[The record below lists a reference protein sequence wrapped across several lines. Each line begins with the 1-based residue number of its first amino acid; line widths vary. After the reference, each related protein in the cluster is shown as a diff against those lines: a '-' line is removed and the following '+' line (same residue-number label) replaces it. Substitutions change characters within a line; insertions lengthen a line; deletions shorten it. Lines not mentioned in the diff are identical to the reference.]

1 LKRPA
6 DGSTVCALKGTSATR
21 RAGSKVR
28 AHGSREARSESST
41 RSDTLGRLR
50 QPNLAPFAHMQKT
63 SATLLIIDDDEVVRA
78 SLAAYLEDSG
88 FSVLQAS
95 NGQQGLQIFEQ
106 ETPDLVICDL
116 RMPQVGGLEL
126 IRQVTSLAPD
136 TPVIVVSGA
145 GVMSDAVEALRLG
158 AADYL
163 IKPLEDLAV
172 LEHSVRRALDR
183 AHLLQ
188 ENQLYRQKLET
199 ANRELEASLHLLQ
212 EDQDAGRQVQM
223 NMLPTNPWA
232 FEFEHEIIPSLYLSG
247 DFVDYFR
254 VDERRVAFY
263 LADVSGHGASSAFI
277 TVLLKFMT
285 TRLLFESKRGGT
297 LPEFKPSEVLGHI
310 NRGLISCK
318 LGKHVTMVGGVI
330 DEDTGQLT
338 YSVGGHLPLP
348 ILYTP
353 TETRYLQGRGLP
365 VGIFNEA
372 TYTDHVLDLPESFSL
387 TLLSDG
393 ILDLLP
399 GDTLKEKEAA
409 LPELVKAAGGSLDG
423 LRRKFG
429 LATLG
434 EMPDDIALL
443 VLSRNL

>member
-1 LKRPA
+1 MR
-6 DGSTVCALKGTSATR
+6 CF
-21 RAGSKVR
+21 KV
-28 AHGSREARSESST
+28 ARSESSS
-41 RSDTLGRLR
+41 RLRKYSRLR
-50 QPNLAPFAHMQKT
+50 QPDLAPFAHMQKT

-88 FSVLQAS
+88 FNVLQAG
-95 NGQQGLQIFEQ
+95 NGRLGLEIFQQHS
-106 ETPDLVICDL
+106 PDLVICDL

-126 IRQVTSLAPD
+126 IRQVTTIAPE

-145 GVMSDAVEALRLG
+145 GVMSDAVDALRLG

-183 AHLLQ
+183 SRLVR
-188 ENQLYRQKLET
+188 ENQLYRSKLET

-223 NMLPTNPWA
+223 NMLPTSPWSTDG
-232 FEFEHEIIPSLYLSG
+232 FRFEHEIIPSLYLSG

-330 DEDTGQLT
+330 NEETGLLT
-338 YSVGGHLPLP
+338 YAVGGHLPLP
-348 ILYTP
+348 VLFTSG
-353 TETRYLQGRGLP
+353 EGRYLEGRGMP
-365 VGIFNEA
+365 VGLFNEA
-372 TYTDHVLDLPESFSL
+372 TYQDYVLELPPSFSL

-399 GDTLKEKEAA
+399 GDTLKDKEAA
-409 LPELVKAAGGSLDG
+409 LPRLVKESGGSLDG
-423 LRRKFG
+423 LRRSFG

-434 EMPDDIALL
+434 EMPDDIALM
-443 VLSRNL
+443 VLSRNLE

>member
-1 LKRPA
+1 
-6 DGSTVCALKGTSATR
+6 
-21 RAGSKVR
+21 
-28 AHGSREARSESST
+28 
-41 RSDTLGRLR
+41 
-50 QPNLAPFAHMQKT
+50 MQKT

-78 SLAAYLEDSG
+78 SIAAYLEDSG

-95 NGQQGLQIFEQ
+95 NGLQGLQIFEQ
-106 ETPDLVICDL
+106 KKPDLVICDL

-126 IRQVTSLAPD
+126 IRQVTTIAPD
-136 TPVIVVSGA
+136 MPVIVVSGA
-145 GVMSDAVEALRLG
+145 GVMNDAVEALRLG

-163 IKPLEDLAV
+163 VKPLEDLAV

-183 AHLLQ
+183 ARLML
-188 ENQLYRQKLET
+188 ENQRYRQKLET

-212 EDQDAGRQVQM
+212 EDQNAGRQVQM
-223 NMLPTNPWA
+223 NMLPVNPWVVD
-232 FEFEHEIIPSLYLSG
+232 EFHFAHEIIPSLYLSG

-263 LADVSGHGASSAFI
+263 LADVSGHGASSAFV

-285 TRLLFESKRGGT
+285 TRLLFEFRRNGV
-297 LPEFKPSEVLGHI
+297 LRDFKPSEVLDHI
-310 NRGLISCK
+310 NRGLINCN

-330 DEDTGQLT
+330 DEETGKLT
-338 YSVGGHLPLP
+338 YSIGGHLPLP

-353 TETRYLQGRGLP
+353 TEVRYLEGRGLP
-365 VGIFNEA
+365 VGLFNEA
-372 TYTDHVLDLPESFSL
+372 TYQDHVLDLPEAFSL

-399 GDTLKEKEAA
+399 GDTLKEKEAV
-409 LPELVKAAGGSLDG
+409 LPQMVKTAGGSLDG
-423 LRRKFG
+423 LRQIFG